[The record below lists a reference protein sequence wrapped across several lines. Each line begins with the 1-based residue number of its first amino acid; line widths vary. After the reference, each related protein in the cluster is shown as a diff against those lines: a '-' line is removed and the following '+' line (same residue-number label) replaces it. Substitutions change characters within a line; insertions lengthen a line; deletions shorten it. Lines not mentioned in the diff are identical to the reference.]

1 MSTLND
7 KMNEDIQRI
16 INRLEH
22 IKQEQNRFEKIRL
35 VKKISDLTEDYE
47 SFWQEK
53 LADLAG

>member
-47 SFWQEK
+47 SFWGEK
-53 LADLAG
+53 LADLTG

>member
-47 SFWQEK
+47 AFWGEK
-53 LADLAG
+53 LADLTG

>member
-1 MSTLND
+1 MSILTE

-47 SFWQEK
+47 SFWGEK